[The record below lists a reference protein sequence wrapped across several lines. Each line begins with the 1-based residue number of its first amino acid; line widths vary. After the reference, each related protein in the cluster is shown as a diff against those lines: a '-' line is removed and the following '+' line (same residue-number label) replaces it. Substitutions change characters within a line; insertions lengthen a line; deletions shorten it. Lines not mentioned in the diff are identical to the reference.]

1 VPISFLELAPKR
13 PRRTVTIEAEDGA
26 MAEFEITGVALA
38 QLAEIGRKFPAFA
51 RVLDGSPGGMF
62 TATEAMP
69 ALVAA
74 ALGHPGDIE
83 YEKKAASLP
92 PDILLALAGEA
103 VKLTLPHRPITA
115 LAESDEASP
124 GEGINGAQPDQ
135 ILPPRLS
142 S

>member
-74 ALGHPGDIE
+74 ALGHAGDIE

-92 PDILLALAGEA
+92 PDILLGLAGEV

-115 LAESDEASP
+115 LAESDEP

>member
-1 VPISFLELAPKR
+1 MRKWWQSAMRIGTLIFDEAHVLTNRKSKR
-13 PRRTVTIEAEDGA
+13 SKAAIFIA
-26 MAEFEITGVALA
+26 MRAN
-38 QLAEIGRKFPAFA
+38 
-51 RVLDGSPGGMF
+51 RVI
-62 TATEAMP
+62 
-69 ALVAA
+69 AA
-74 ALGHPGDIE
+74 GLGHPGNIE

-92 PDILLALAGEA
+92 PDILLALAEVV

-124 GEGINGAQPDQ
+124 GEGGLNGAQPDQ